1 MKKGTSFRD
10 KVISFSHTLLG
21 HSILIALILFLVF
34 FISLFILGP
43 FSAMALTFSAG
54 IGVIVYAIYD
64 SRSAKDPE

>member
-1 MKKGTSFRD
+1 MKKFFAS
-10 KVISFSHTLLG
+10 LLG
-21 HSILIALILFLVF
+21 RSVLIALILFLVF